1 MNKAKL
7 KIQTAIM
14 RKNLLAFEYT
24 DKSSPRSGLRIIE
37 PYLFGADK
45 KGNYFVSGYDTNIS
59 LPHDKRHKNYL
70 LQQMNLPGLKRLKD
84 VYTHLQIDPD
94 KIYKTKET
102 IIICVADFPEMIKKI
117 FLIAGVII
125 MLYSQ

>member
-1 MNKAKL
+1 MDGYKINDVIKTDPMNKAKL

-45 KGNYFVSGYDTNIS
+45 KGNY
-59 LPHDKRHKNYL
+59 L
-70 LQQMNLPGLKRLKD
+70 
-84 VYTHLQIDPD
+84 
-94 KIYKTKET
+94 
-102 IIICVADFPEMIKKI
+102 
-117 FLIAGVII
+117 
-125 MLYSQ
+125 